1 MLGIIY
7 GGGVALLICSL
18 GLLVWRKFGS
28 IFALL
33 LPFMYGYFSVFLS
46 CLYLELYPS
55 FIFEQERYSFF
66 NGASLLLFVVLLFSV
81 LSVVFV
87 FQNLSRV
94 VGVQKEGRS
103 LLSKKALFSVVVLEG
118 VLIAHV
124 FLSGSPL
131 FEVGVTKFS
140 FWRDQAILEPLSI
153 FNWALYPVIFV
164 VGANGAFFMYSKSRV
179 SWFLSVLVL
188 VFGCLYY
195 VSWGNK
201 FSALLLVVFLYF
213 IPGVIAFRR
222 RFGFSYPIVSR
233 TFALGLGFL
242 FLIIGLVSSQY
253 ERFQSRGLDAREQL
267 IERVFVLQGHVW
279 WGSVGAVLAGGPDF
293 DQAAKE
299 LGSVF
304 RRDDSDSVGM
314 RYMMKKLAP
323 EYLYSSYLESGV
335 EYTGGYP
342 AILVLIFGL
351 FGGVLF
357 SVVLW
362 GFYGFFLF
370 YLARLIS
377 IGSRVRLF
385 FSSYLYITS
394 FAWFQHGSI
403 SSFINWKFLVVCL
416 FLLSLEIVFYL
427 RGLEKQASQEVCNV

>member
-1 MLGIIY
+1 ML
-7 GGGVALLICSL
+7 
-18 GLLVWRKFGS
+18 
-28 IFALL
+28 
-33 LPFMYGYFSVFLS
+33 
-46 CLYLELYPS
+46 
-55 FIFEQERYSFF
+55 
-66 NGASLLLFVVLLFSV
+66 
-81 LSVVFV
+81 
-87 FQNLSRV
+87 
-94 VGVQKEGRS
+94 
-103 LLSKKALFSVVVLEG
+103 
-118 VLIAHV
+118 
-124 FLSGSPL
+124 
-131 FEVGVTKFS
+131 
-140 FWRDQAILEPLSI
+140 
-153 FNWALYPVIFV
+153 
-164 VGANGAFFMYSKSRV
+164 FFMYSKSRV

-370 YLARLIS
+370 YLARLIF

-385 FSSYLYITS
+385 FFIILVHNVFRLVSARVYFELYQLEVFGCLS
-394 FAWFQHGSI
+394 FSTVSGNCFFTCVA
-403 SSFINWKFLVVCL
+403 
-416 FLLSLEIVFYL
+416 
-427 RGLEKQASQEVCNV
+427 